1 MSKHKAKV
9 LKGRKI
15 SNRHSTY
22 IAEAGTVI
30 VAAKAL
36 PAVSRVVLSEIKRT
50 HAAPRAIKIDPVPAG
65 LRVSVRGRTAVQRL
79 YVYTAAGDRDQ
90 VTGVLHAIFN
100 AEYGEPVGSLADLE
114 TEMRLVAR
122 GAVRR
127 SFPSPGQ
134 TDYDRAAKIMALAPM
149 IPWCEPIKVSLT
161 DGRSGYACRIC
172 IALHGL
178 KGADIPS
185 LPAEPAPVEA
195 HIREAHPQH

>member
-22 IAEAGTVI
+22 IAQARTVI
-30 VAAKAL
+30 TTAKAL
-36 PAVSRVVLSEIKRT
+36 PAVTRVVLSEIKRV
-50 HAAPRAIKIDPVPAG
+50 HAGPVALKIDPVPAG
-65 LRVSVRGRTAVQRL
+65 LRVLVRARTAVQRL
-79 YVYTAAGDRDQ
+79 YVYTAAAERDQ
-90 VTGVLHAIFN
+90 VTGVLHATFN
-100 AEYGEPVGSLADLE
+100 AAYGEPVGTLGDLE

-122 GAVRR
+122 GALRR
-127 SFPSPGQ
+127 SFPRPGQ
-134 TDYDRAAKIMALAPM
+134 TDHERAAKIMAIDPM
-149 IPWCEPIKVSLT
+149 IPWREPIKVSLT
-161 DGRSGYACRIC
+161 DGRSGYGCRIC

-185 LPAEPAPVEA
+185 LPTEPEPVEA